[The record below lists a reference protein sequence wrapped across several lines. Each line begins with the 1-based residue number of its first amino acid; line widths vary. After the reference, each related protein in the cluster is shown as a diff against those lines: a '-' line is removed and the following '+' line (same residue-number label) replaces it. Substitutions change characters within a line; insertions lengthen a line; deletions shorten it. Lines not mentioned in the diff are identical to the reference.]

1 MERRERPQRAA
12 DGANSPPPR
21 LARRRAAR
29 IRATIRAMSSPPRLI
44 LVDGSALVYR
54 AYYAIPANFT
64 TAAGLHTN
72 AIYGFATMFRR
83 ILAGRQPE
91 RGAVVFDAPGPTFRD
106 EKYPQ
111 YKTQRPAMDPALREQ
126 LAHVDRVVQA
136 HEFPLLRVPGFEAD
150 DVIGTLARL
159 GAEAGMEVLIVSGDK
174 DFAQLISERI
184 SMIDT
189 LQNVTY
195 DPELVR
201 KKWGVPP
208 ARFVDYLALVGDSVD
223 NIPGVAGIGQKGAS
237 ALLET
242 FGSLDAIYA
251 GIEQLKG
258 KQKQALV
265 EHRAAALLSREL
277 ATIDTRVPLPL
288 GLDDLRLRAPDR
300 GRVNALYRE
309 LEFYSLLTGEEP
321 AASAGAAEACAVADD
336 AAALAARL
344 AALDPTATVAVLPL
358 FDPPSPVASPLA
370 ALALAWGPAPEDA
383 CVVPLACAKGL
394 GERGVAALKP
404 WLTDPTRRKVT
415 HDAKALWV
423 ALERLG
429 VALAG
434 VVGDTMLESFL
445 IDPTKLIPH
454 RLDQVVK
461 EYLHRALPP
470 VKRGKPLAEQEAA
483 AFAGWAGQQARA
495 THEMWPTIRAR
506 VVRDGQLDYLERTE
520 LPLSWV
526 LGAMEL
532 AGIAVDPASLASMG
546 REFAERLAGYEAK
559 IHALAG
565 HAFNIGSTKQL
576 GTVLFDELKL
586 PVIKKNKSGYS
597 TDAEVLERLA
607 PKHEIARL
615 LLEHRKLAKLI
626 NTYTDVL
633 QGAVSPRTGRIHATF
648 QQTVSATGRLITTD
662 PDLQRTPVKTPEGRR
677 IRQTFVA
684 APGHKLISADWSQ
697 IELRLLAHVT
707 RDELLREAFTKGL
720 DVHRRTAGQLF
731 GCPVDQVTPEQR
743 ATGKL
748 VNFATIYG
756 QGATALA
763 QILGVARKDAQGY
776 IDSYFEAYKG
786 VRRWLDATI
795 QQAHERGFVT
805 TLLGRRRL
813 IPELSSNNVVDRQA
827 GERIAANTPIQG
839 SAAELCKLAMLAIAR
854 RLREQRLAA
863 RMLLQIHDELV
874 LEAPLA
880 EVDAAR
886 AIVREEMERAYPLE
900 VPLVVEV
907 GVGDTWAEAH

>member
-1 MERRERPQRAA
+1 M
-12 DGANSPPPR
+12 
-21 LARRRAAR
+21 
-29 IRATIRAMSSPPRLI
+29 ATPPRLI
-44 LVDGSALVYR
+44 LVDGSALIYR
-54 AYYAIPANFT
+54 AFFAIPANFT

-83 ILAGRQPE
+83 ILSGRQPE

-111 YKTQRPAMDPALREQ
+111 YKEQRPPMDATLREQ
-126 LAHVDRVVQA
+126 LPYIDRLVEA

-150 DVIGTLARL
+150 DVIGTLARM
-159 GAEAGMEVLIVSGDK
+159 GEAAGMEVLIVSGDK
-174 DFAQLISERI
+174 DFAQLISARV

-189 LQNVTY
+189 LQNITY

-201 KKWGVPP
+201 KKWGVAPEK
-208 ARFVDYLALVGDSVD
+208 FVDLLALVGDKVD
-223 NIPGVAGIGQKGAS
+223 NIPGVPGIGQKGAS
-237 ALLET
+237 QLLEQ

-258 KQKQALV
+258 KQKQTLLDN
-265 EHRAAALLSREL
+265 RDKAALSREL
-277 ATIDTRVPLPL
+277 ATIDTRVPLAVGL
-288 GLDDLRLRAPDR
+288 GDLELRPPDR
-300 GRVNALYRE
+300 ARLNALFKE
-309 LEFYSLLTGEEP
+309 LEFFSLLTEEE
-321 AASAGAAEACAVADD
+321 ASAGEADADEPGGVVDDPAV
-336 AAALAARL
+336 LSARL
-344 AALDPTATVAVLPL
+344 AALDPSAPVAVFPV
-358 FDPPSPVASPLA
+358 FDPPSPVHGPLA
-370 ALALAWGPAPEDA
+370 ALAFASASAQEPAF
-383 CVVPLACAKGL
+383 VVPLCCAGGL
-394 GERGVAALKP
+394 GERGAAALRA
-404 WLTDPTRRKVT
+404 WCSDPARPKLA

-423 ALERLG
+423 ALQRLG
-429 VALAG
+429 VELAG

-445 IDPTKLIPH
+445 VDPTKLIPH

-461 EYLHRALPP
+461 EYLHRTLPP
-470 VKRGKPLAEQEAA
+470 AKRALGGKSDARFAA
-483 AFAGWAGQQARA
+483 LDASIFAGWACKHARA
-495 THEMWPTIRAR
+495 VLEVWPPLRAR
-506 VVRDGQLDYLERTE
+506 VVQDGQQGYLQRVE

-526 LGAMEL
+526 LGAMEV

-546 REFAERLAGYEAK
+546 QEFAERLAGYEAK

-576 GTVLFDELKL
+576 GAVLFDELKL

-607 PKHEIARL
+607 PRHEIARL

-633 QGAVSPRTGRIHATF
+633 QAAVNPRTGRIHATF

-662 PDLQRTPVKTPEGRR
+662 PDLQRTPTRTPEGRR

-684 APGHKLISADWSQ
+684 GPGCRLISADWSQ
-697 IELRLLAHVT
+697 IELRLLAHVSH
-707 RDELLREAFTKGL
+707 DPLLVESFARGL
-720 DVHRRTAGQLF
+720 DVHRRTASQIF
-731 GCPVDQVTPEQR
+731 GCPIDQVTPEQR
-743 ATGKL
+743 NTGKT

-763 QILGVARKDAQGY
+763 QIIGVARKDAQGY
-776 IDSYFEAYKG
+776 IDSYFRAYEG

-795 QQAHERGFVT
+795 AEAMRTGYVT
-805 TLLGRRRL
+805 TLMGRRRY

-839 SAAELCKLAMLAIAR
+839 SAAELCKLAMLGIAR
-854 RLREQRLAA
+854 RLREQKLAA

-874 LEAPLA
+874 FEAPVA
-880 EVDAAR
+880 EVDAVRTIA
-886 AIVREEMERAYPLE
+886 REEMERAFPLD
-900 VPLVVEV
+900 VPLVVDI